1 METYK
6 IENEENNSIV
16 VDGLYV
22 TKIKN
27 KHVKSYGDAGSS
39 NIFQNAISMFERSQ
53 QILKNESVSNN
64 LLVVGK
70 VQSGKT
76 ANLEMFTAIAFDNGY
91 NAVFIYG
98 GYDKTLLAQTKK
110 RF

>member
-39 NIFQNAISMFERSQ
+39 NIFQNAISMFERF
-53 QILKNESVSNN
+53 KER
-64 LLVVGK
+64 
-70 VQSGKT
+70 
-76 ANLEMFTAIAFDNGY
+76 ECF
-91 NAVFIYG
+91 
-98 GYDKTLLAQTKK
+98 
-110 RF
+110 